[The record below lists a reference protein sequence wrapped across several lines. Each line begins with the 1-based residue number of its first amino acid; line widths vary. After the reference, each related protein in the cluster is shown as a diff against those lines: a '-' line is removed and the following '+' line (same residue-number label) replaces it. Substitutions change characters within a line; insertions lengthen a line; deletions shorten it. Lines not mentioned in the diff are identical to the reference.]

1 MNKHTAIN
9 VLFAVSLVCL
19 FFLHL
24 AYGVTWY
31 WYLLLV
37 LLYMSISAAGSYFIG
52 LNYFLASYNKG
63 GSAVRQIAI
72 TFDDG
77 PNAHTAAVLDILRK
91 EKAPATFFC
100 IGQNIPGNE
109 IILKRA
115 ADEGHLIGNHS
126 YRHRHTFPLQQ
137 PRAIAAEITQCNAA
151 ISGVTGR
158 TPRLFRPPFGVTD
171 PMVARGIAMTG
182 MHSIGWS
189 LRSYDTVAKDPQAL
203 LSKVSSASA
212 GDIVL
217 FHEAGLQ
224 TAAILSQFIQ
234 NARAKGLE
242 IVPLDRL
249 LDIDAYEK

>member
-24 AYGVTWY
+24 SHPVAWY
-31 WYLLLV
+31 WYALLV

-52 LNYFLASYNKG
+52 LNYFLRSYNKG
-63 GSAVRQIAI
+63 TNEKRQIAI

-77 PNAHTAAVLDILRK
+77 PNEYTPAILDILQK
-91 EKAPATFFC
+91 EKATATFFC
-100 IGQNIPGNE
+100 IGQNIAGREN
-109 IILKRA
+109 ILRRA
-115 ADEGHLIGNHS
+115 DMEGHLIGNHS
-126 YRHRHTFPLQQ
+126 YRHLHTFPLQT
-137 PRAIAAEITQCNAA
+137 PFAIAAEIHQCNEQISHA
-151 ISGVTGR
+151 IGK

-171 PMVARGIAMTG
+171 PMVASGLATSG

-189 LRSYDTVAKDPQAL
+189 LRSYDTVVNDPQKL
-203 LSKVSSASA
+203 LAKVSRVFA
-212 GDIVL
+212 GDIIL
-217 FHEAGLQ
+217 FHEAGLH

>member
-24 AYGVTWY
+24 AHPVAWY
-31 WYLLLV
+31 WYALPV
-37 LLYMSISAAGSYFIG
+37 LLYMSISAAGSYFIE
-52 LNYFLASYNKG
+52 LNYFLHSYNKG
-63 GSAVRQIAI
+63 SGQKRQIAI

-77 PNAHTAAVLDILRK
+77 PNEHTPAILNILQN
-91 EKAPATFFC
+91 EKATATFFC
-100 IGQNIPGNE
+100 IGQNIAGREN
-109 IILKRA
+109 ILTRA
-115 ADEGHLIGNHS
+115 SQEGHLIGNHS
-126 YRHRHTFPLQQ
+126 YRHLHTFPLQTSS
-137 PRAIAAEITQCNAA
+137 AIAAEIYQCNEQISHA
-151 ISGVTGR
+151 IGK
-158 TPRLFRPPFGVTD
+158 TPQLFRPPFGVTD

-189 LRSYDTVAKDPQAL
+189 LRSYDTVAKDPQKL
-203 LSKVSSASA
+203 LAKVSRVAA

-217 FHEAGLQ
+217 FHEAGLH